1 MSDTLDH
8 RLFAYRPDLA
18 EEALKGKVEAKRFV
32 PGEPAHVIEPV
43 IDIRPRP
50 DLSAIID
57 SQALYGE
64 TLRVL
69 DRRDG
74 WAWIKCDR
82 DDYVGYVYEEALEL
96 GVGKATHE
104 VAVPRTFLYPGP
116 DLKFPFSVALSIG
129 SRLNI
134 VGDAVTRD
142 TRYLLLDSGEA
153 VIASH
158 CRPLDAERPADP
170 VAVAASFM
178 ETPYLWGGRSGF
190 GLDCSGLVQ
199 ISFAMTGYSAPRDS
213 DMQAERL
220 GTAIDPEK
228 EGLQRAD
235 LVFWKG
241 HVGFIEDDGKT
252 LLHASGGTMTV
263 TREPLAA
270 AIARIANLY
279 GQPTGYRRVS
289 PDRQ

>member
-1 MSDTLDH
+1 M
-8 RLFAYRPDLA
+8 
-18 EEALKGKVEAKRFV
+18 
-32 PGEPAHVIEPV
+32 
-43 IDIRPRP
+43 
-50 DLSAIID
+50 
-57 SQALYGE
+57 
-64 TLRVL
+64 
-69 DRRDG
+69 
-74 WAWIKCDR
+74 
-82 DDYVGYVYEEALEL
+82 
-96 GVGKATHE
+96 
-104 VAVPRTFLYPGP
+104 
-116 DLKFPFSVALSIG
+116 
-129 SRLNI
+129 
-134 VGDAVTRD
+134 
-142 TRYLLLDSGEA
+142 
-153 VIASH
+153 IASH
-158 CRPLDAERPADP
+158 CRPLDAERPTDP
-170 VAVAASFM
+170 VTVAATFL

-199 ISFAMTGYSAPRDS
+199 ISFATTGYSAPRDS

-220 GTAIDPEK
+220 GAAIDPEK
-228 EGLQRAD
+228 DGLQRGD